1 MNIYDRSSEAFKN
14 YKPLPDAEKAW
25 KKNVRMFAVLLVG
38 VFLILG
44 SLIARPGF
52 LITYRGQWFL
62 SVFVIALS
70 MFAVPVFS
78 FQSRSLMDIQLFHDI
93 MFVLY
98 NKNASSPSA
107 ANSLLSIASLNIIMG
122 NAQNARFAYELID
135 ITGLKLK
142 SKPVYEKVKAY
153 VENDNSSSDETYTFE
168 RLMPGLYRRLKC
180 SKFIAI
186 FIVVCDILLIAGLV
200 YTSVFYL
207 RISA

>member
-14 YKPLPDAEKAW
+14 YKPLPYAEKAW
-25 KKNVRMFAVLLVG
+25 KKNLKMVIIMLIG

-44 SLIARPGF
+44 GIIARPGF
-52 LITYRGQWFL
+52 LISYRGQWFL

-70 MFAVPVFS
+70 MFAVPVFN
-78 FQSRSLMDIQLFHDI
+78 FQSRSLTDIQLYHDF
-93 MFVLY
+93 MFVFY
-98 NKNASSPSA
+98 KKSPSSPSA

-122 NAQNARFAYELID
+122 NAENARFAYELID

-153 VENDNSSSDETYTFE
+153 VENDDSSSDETYTFE

-180 SKFIAI
+180 SKSIAI

-207 RISA
+207 RDFP